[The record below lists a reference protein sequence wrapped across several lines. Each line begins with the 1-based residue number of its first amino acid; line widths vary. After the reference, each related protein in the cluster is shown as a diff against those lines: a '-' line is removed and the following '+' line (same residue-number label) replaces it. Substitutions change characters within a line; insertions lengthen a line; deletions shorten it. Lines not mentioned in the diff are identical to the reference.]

1 MLAYTRG
8 TSGKKSRTEGKG
20 KLHPP
25 SVRSLLCHV
34 YLCKAGVKQRRQ
46 SPLQVAKNKG
56 GRSTHQA
63 SGDGQTSKRN

>member
-1 MLAYTRG
+1 VLAYTRG

-34 YLCKAGVKQRRQ
+34 YLCKAAVKAEEAVTAASSKKQ
-46 SPLQVAKNKG
+46 
-56 GRSTHQA
+56 GREEHTPSQW
-63 SGDGQTSKRN
+63 